1 MKRRGTRYIPYDY
14 EAAID
19 KSVEDMNEVF
29 MEYMLKT
36 KYRCVYT
43 CKEIRAG
50 NQLEIEIYP
59 EFTRKED
66 IPEEGRIKD
75 KETQRNLNNKNAI
88 KYCGRLII
96 ENFTNDLFYYV
107 FDSGGKGRLEH
118 CFRTGNDAGDAA
130 D

>member
-1 MKRRGTRYIPYDY
+1 MKRKGTRYILYDY

-59 EFTRKED
+59 ELPGKRTFRKK
-66 IPEEGRIKD
+66 EGLRIKKL
-75 KETQRNLNNKNAI
+75 KET
-88 KYCGRLII
+88 
-96 ENFTNDLFYYV
+96 
-107 FDSGGKGRLEH
+107 
-118 CFRTGNDAGDAA
+118 
-130 D
+130 

>member
-43 CKEIRAG
+43 CKEIWAG

-75 KETQRNLNNKNAI
+75 K
-88 KYCGRLII
+88 G
-96 ENFTNDLFYYV
+96 
-107 FDSGGKGRLEH
+107 
-118 CFRTGNDAGDAA
+118 
-130 D
+130 

>member
-59 EFTRKED
+59 EFT
-66 IPEEGRIKD
+66 
-75 KETQRNLNNKNAI
+75 LS
-88 KYCGRLII
+88 LIHI
-96 ENFTNDLFYYV
+96 
-107 FDSGGKGRLEH
+107 
-118 CFRTGNDAGDAA
+118 
-130 D
+130 